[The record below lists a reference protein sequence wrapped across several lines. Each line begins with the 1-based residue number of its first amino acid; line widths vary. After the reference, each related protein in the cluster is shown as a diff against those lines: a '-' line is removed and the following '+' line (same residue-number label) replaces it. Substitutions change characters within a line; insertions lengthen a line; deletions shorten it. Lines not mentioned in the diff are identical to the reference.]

1 MNLSLSKGGLPASVK
16 NRAWQYCQ
24 MAWRGVTSKKALSR
38 LAALSPLLLLGVGQM
53 ANATDL
59 LAGGKDDVKATFGAD
74 SFVMMCII
82 IAELIVGVAMYIR
95 TKNLLILLGLVV
107 VTAPDGADACLSAGR
122 FDGRPAGGHAD
133 SAGKHRPLYGH
144 SGVCRGGENHPVP
157 GGDGCPEHPV

>member
-24 MAWRGVTSKKALSR
+24 MAWRGVTSKLSR

-107 VTAPDGADACLSAGR
+107 VIVFTTVGLT
-122 FDGRPAGGHAD
+122 FI
-133 SAGKHRPLYGH
+133 
-144 SGVCRGGENHPVP
+144 N
-157 GGDGCPEHPV
+157 

>member
-24 MAWRGVTSKKALSR
+24 MAWRGVITKKALSR

-53 ANATDL
+53 ASATDL

-74 SFVMMCII
+74 SFVIMCIY
-82 IAELIVGVAMYIR
+82 IAEIVIGVATYIK

-107 VTAPDGADACLSAGR
+107 VIVFTTVGLTFVS
-122 FDGRPAGGHAD
+122 
-133 SAGKHRPLYGH
+133 
-144 SGVCRGGENHPVP
+144 
-157 GGDGCPEHPV
+157 

>member
-59 LAGGKDDVKATFGAD
+59 L
-74 SFVMMCII
+74 
-82 IAELIVGVAMYIR
+82 
-95 TKNLLILLGLVV
+95 GLVV
-107 VTAPDGADACLSAGR
+107 VIVFTTVGLT
-122 FDGRPAGGHAD
+122 FI
-133 SAGKHRPLYGH
+133 
-144 SGVCRGGENHPVP
+144 N
-157 GGDGCPEHPV
+157 

>member
-16 NRAWQYCQ
+16 KRAWQYCQ

-59 LAGGKDDVKATFGAD
+59 LAGGKEDVKATFGAD

-107 VTAPDGADACLSAGR
+107 VIVFTTVGLT
-122 FDGRPAGGHAD
+122 F
-133 SAGKHRPLYGH
+133 
-144 SGVCRGGENHPVP
+144 VN
-157 GGDGCPEHPV
+157 

>member
-1 MNLSLSKGGLPASVK
+1 MSLSFLKGGLPVSVK

-24 MAWRGVTSKKALSR
+24 MVWRSVANKALSR
-38 LAALSPLLLLGVGQM
+38 LAALSPLLLLGVGQI

-82 IAELIVGVAMYIR
+82 IAELVVGVAMYIR

-107 VTAPDGADACLSAGR
+107 VIVFTTVGLT
-122 FDGRPAGGHAD
+122 FI
-133 SAGKHRPLYGH
+133 
-144 SGVCRGGENHPVP
+144 N
-157 GGDGCPEHPV
+157 

>member
-1 MNLSLSKGGLPASVK
+1 MNLSFAKGGLPTPVV
-16 NRAWQYCQ
+16 NHAWQYCQ
-24 MAWRGVTSKKALSR
+24 MAWRRVASKKALSR

-107 VTAPDGADACLSAGR
+107 VIVFTTVGLT
-122 FDGRPAGGHAD
+122 FI
-133 SAGKHRPLYGH
+133 
-144 SGVCRGGENHPVP
+144 N
-157 GGDGCPEHPV
+157 